1 MYLIYKEL
9 QTYQLIPSCQCK
21 YQQGAFPYDHPQV
34 HYLLQVWGY
43 AMCRVFTSC
52 GVFVLRHIET
62 NCFCSY
68 STVQIKEMNSK
79 TVNHSLHFLIAI
91 MAYGQ
96 FASKCTCLLSCIVYD
111 AYLRQF
117 FLTNICMVELKNK
130 HIRLLFS
137 FPLPAQGDICSIY
150 YVKLN
155 NICRG

>member
-1 MYLIYKEL
+1 MYLINKEL

-34 HYLLQVWGY
+34 PTCFKFGVTQCLLAAIVSS
-43 AMCRVFTSC
+43 VTSC

-68 STVQIKEMNSK
+68 STVQIEEMNSK
-79 TVNHSLHFLIAI
+79 TVNHSLHFLITI
-91 MAYGQ
+91 MAYGR

-117 FLTNICMVELKNK
+117 FLTNICMVE
-130 HIRLLFS
+130 
-137 FPLPAQGDICSIY
+137 
-150 YVKLN
+150 
-155 NICRG
+155 